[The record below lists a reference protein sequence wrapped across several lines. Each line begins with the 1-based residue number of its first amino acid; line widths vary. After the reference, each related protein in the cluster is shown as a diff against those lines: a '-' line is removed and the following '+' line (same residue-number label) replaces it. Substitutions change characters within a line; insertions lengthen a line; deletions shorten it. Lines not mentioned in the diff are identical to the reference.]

1 MLPAMRSTTSLAEAV
16 SKSQVQQ
23 TNTSGGGTVFCKFGA
38 YDGTF
43 LFGRDAEDISGET
56 VMVHTD
62 SMAHGWTCWSDG
74 QPEKQLVNFTEPLP
88 PRPAPITG
96 TRIDPKTGQPEI
108 NYYTECR
115 ALMFVTD
122 DGINTIL
129 EGNSHGIR
137 SGFDDLLMKIKQRA
151 ADPANA
157 EYLYPKVV
165 LKSTSY
171 ENKYKKGEFIYNP
184 VFDVVSWCNVEGE
197 AQEEVAKIAPKRKKA
212 KAVPV
217 EQEPEEEPEEEPKA
231 KPIRRRKRAAA

>member
-1 MLPAMRSTTSLAEAV
+1 MLPAMRSTTSLADAG
-16 SKSQVQQ
+16 SHSQVQQ
-23 TNTSGGGTVFCKFGA
+23 TNTSGGTVFCKFGA
-38 YDGTF
+38 YDGSF

-74 QPEKQLVNFTEPLP
+74 QPEKFLVNFTESLP

-171 ENKYKKGEFIYNP
+171 ENKYKKGEHIYNP
-184 VFDVVSWCNVEGE
+184 VFEVVSWCNVEGV
-197 AQEEVAKIAPKRKKA
+197 AQEEVAKIAPTRKKVEEDD
-212 KAVPV
+212 VPFDL
-217 EQEPEEEPEEEPKA
+217 EPEKA
-231 KPIRRRKRAAA
+231 KPVRRRKRAA